1 MRHCGAIF
9 SFDYSKD
16 LNLLISGS
24 ADNTM
29 KIWSLSNGICYHT
42 VHDHN
47 CWVLKIIL
55 RPYPAENG
63 SKYQERHWL
72 FSMDRSVIIVRLLSL
87 VDPELAKGGLYIT
100 FLYSI
105 TYGQPEVNTLF
116 SPGLFFDGDYLY
128 FSKEQ
133 LDNRKLS
140 MFCKWDVKQGR
151 MVSEVALNLRMKAL
165 LGVGKKYVA
174 ISTFWK
180 HKTLPNFLV
189 LDKKTWKEVAVWNFP
204 PLRYVCLKFILCSV

>member
-1 MRHCGAIF
+1 MSGQRLTEYMRHCGAIF

-24 ADNTM
+24 ADNRI
-29 KIWSLSNGICYHT
+29 KIWSLSNGYLNYT
-42 VHDHN
+42 VSDHN

-63 SKYQERHWL
+63 SKYQDRHWL
-72 FSMDRSVIIVRLLSL
+72 FSMDRSVIFVRLMSFIASDLA
-87 VDPELAKGGLYIT
+87 PEGLYIT
-100 FLYSI
+100 TLYSI
-105 TYGQPEVNTLF
+105 TYGRPEIDSLF
-116 SPGLFFDGDYLY
+116 SPGLFFDGNFLY

-140 MFCKWDVKQGR
+140 TFCQWDVKQKC
-151 MVSEVALNLRMKAL
+151 MVSEVPLNLRLKAL

-189 LDKKTWKEVAVWNFP
+189 LDKKTLKEVAVWNFP
-204 PLRYVCLKFILCSV
+204 PSR